1 LRWLRNK
8 VVSAARACLP
18 PAGPRLA
25 GWRLVLLAFLLV
37 GGTTLAVNAAAGPA
51 PVEVTVQA
59 RAVAPGE
66 PIRVVVRAGEPFASL
81 GGRFLGEKVFL
92 SRAGAG
98 PADGAETW
106 SGWAVVPLDRKP
118 GAATIDLIGTTAS
131 GAEIVGVRAVTI
143 EKRVFPE
150 ERLTVEPKY
159 AEPPKEVQA
168 RIERERKELG
178 EIYARRR
185 AVPPPSEAFVKPVPG
200 DATGTFGAR
209 RVFNGKPRSPHSGID
224 LKAASGTP
232 VAAAGPGVIA
242 LAKDLYYS
250 GLTVIVDHG
259 GGLFTLYA
267 HLSRIDVKDG
277 AAVEAGSPLGLSGAT
292 GRVTGP
298 HLHWGGKVGSEA
310 FDPRAL
316 LDPALF
322 ARP

>member
-1 LRWLRNK
+1 M
-8 VVSAARACLP
+8 RA
-18 PAGPRLA
+18 
-25 GWRLVLLAFLLV
+25 VFLL
-37 GGTTLAVNAAAGPA
+37 GGLAAAAPGAAAGPA
-51 PVEVTVQA
+51 PVEVTVHA

-66 PIRVVVRAGEPFASL
+66 PIRVVVRAREPLASL
-81 GGRFLGEKVFL
+81 SGRFLGEKVFL
-92 SRAGAG
+92 SRVGAG
-98 PADGAETW
+98 PADQGETW

-118 GAATIDLIGTTAS
+118 GAATIDLTGTTAA
-131 GAEIVGVRAVTI
+131 GAEVVGAYAVTI

-185 AVPPPSEAFVKPVPG
+185 AVPPPSAVFVEPVPG
-200 DATGTFGAR
+200 DATGIFGAR

-224 LKAASGTP
+224 LKAATGTP
-232 VAAAGPGVIA
+232 VVAAGPGMIA

-277 AAVEAGSPLGLSGAT
+277 ATVEAGSALGLSGAT

-322 ARP
+322 QRP

>member
-1 LRWLRNK
+1 MTVL
-8 VVSAARACLP
+8 ARAI
-18 PAGPRLA
+18 
-25 GWRLVLLAFLLV
+25 
-37 GGTTLAVNAAAGPA
+37 
-51 PVEVTVQA
+51 
-59 RAVAPGE
+59 APGE
-66 PIRVVVRAGEPFASL
+66 PIRIVVRAGEPLASL
-81 GGRFLGEKVFL
+81 GGRFLGQAIFL
-92 SRAGAG
+92 ARAGAG
-98 PADGAETW
+98 PADGGETW
-106 SGWAVVPLDRKP
+106 SGWAVVPLDRKA
-118 GAATIDLIGTTAS
+118 GAATIDLTGTTAA
-131 GAEIVGVRAVTI
+131 GADVVGAHAVTI

-150 ERLTVEPKY
+150 ERLKVEPKY

-185 AVPPPSEAFVKPVPG
+185 AVPPPAAAFVKPVPG
-200 DATGTFGAR
+200 DATGIFGAR
-209 RVFNGKPRSPHSGID
+209 RVFNGKPRSPHSGVD
-224 LKAASGTP
+224 LKAATGTP
-232 VAAAGPGVIA
+232 VVSAGPGVVA

-259 GGLFTLYA
+259 GGLYTLYA

-277 AAVEAGSPLGLSGAT
+277 VPVEAGGALGLSGAT

-322 ARP
+322 PRP